1 MDILVILANTWLSL
15 LVCLFQN
22 ILHRKK
28 LSLALH
34 ALRHPEEEDHAGKL
48 DYHWVIRWLDDVGL
62 PQYKEC
68 FMEGRIDGR
77 VLGHLTAE
85 DLVSLKVTSVLHH
98 ASLKRGIQLLRIHKF
113 HPDCLC
119 RRGGPNPGA
128 VGNGGTMS
136 GASASTTGIVGG
148 GSGTSGGTIVLGN
161 SNGGT
166 NGTGGGSGGG
176 GGGGSNAGEHCTTN
190 LPLGSVWGPKQ
201 VASWTNHR
209 VMEWL
214 KAIDLAE

>member
-1 MDILVILANTWLSL
+1 M
-15 LVCLFQN
+15 
-22 ILHRKK
+22 
-28 LSLALH
+28 SLALS
-34 ALRHPEEEDHAGKL
+34 ALRNPDEEDNAGKL

-62 PQYKEC
+62 PQYKEQ
-68 FMEGRIDGR
+68 FMEARIDGR

-98 ASLKRGIQLLRIHKF
+98 ASIKRGIQLLRIHKF

-128 VGNGGTMS
+128 V
-136 GASASTTGIVGG
+136 
-148 GSGTSGGTIVLGN
+148 

-166 NGTGGGSGGG
+166 STGGTLMGNNSNGSNGT
-176 GGGGSNAGEHCTTN
+176 NGEHCSTT
-190 LPLGSVWGPKQ
+190 LPSGSVWGPKQ
-201 VASWTNHR
+201 VATWTNHR

-214 KAIDLAE
+214 KAIDLAEYAPNLRGSGKD